1 MQSDQS
7 QRSLER
13 RLLILGPTR
22 RNVALTERLLADAE
36 IECQLCNDMAELCRE
51 IERGVG
57 AILLTEEVAQ
67 AGADAQLEAS
77 LDAQPAWSDLP
88 ILLLT
93 AQGADSLTV
102 DRLLQTLGN
111 VSLVERP
118 TRLAALT
125 STVLSALRAR
135 EKQYQIRD
143 YIEALERAG
152 RALIESDQRKDEFLA
167 TLAHELRN
175 PLAPIMNAAQLLG
188 VAQPTEATV
197 RWSREVLDRQVRQLT
212 RLVDDLL
219 DISRITRGKVELRRE
234 RVDLASIVRSS
245 IETSRPLITAAQHQ
259 LEVHL
264 PEAPIELDADP
275 ARLAQ
280 VFGNLLNNAAKYTPA
295 QGRISISV
303 EKESEREVA
312 VRVRDSGIGIPPEML
327 SRVFEMFTQ
336 VEEALERTQ
345 GGLGIG
351 LTLVR
356 RFVELHSGSV
366 SATSAGRDRGSEFVV
381 RLPLPKDGAAAAPG
395 TEGTSDTP
403 AGVMRRIVIVEDNP
417 DGAESLRQLLTAA
430 GHDVF
435 LATDGLRGVDAV
447 SSFKPDV
454 VLMDIGL
461 PGLNG
466 YEAARRIRQTEH
478 GRNVTLIAMTGWGQ
492 PDDRRRARHAGFDFH
507 FVKPIDLSAI
517 EKTLRSIHLRR
528 SRDETGPRDPVAFA
542 AERAG

>member
-22 RNVALTERLLADAE
+22 RDVALTERLLADAE

-234 RVDLASIVRSS
+234 RIDLASIVRSS

-435 LATDGLRGVDAV
+435 VAGDGLRGIDAV
-447 SSFKPDV
+447 SSFKPDA

-507 FVKPIDLSAI
+507 FVKPIDLGALQ
-517 EKTLRSIHLRR
+517 KTLHSIHLRHTL
-528 SRDETGPRDPVAFA
+528 DETGPRDPVAFA
-542 AERAG
+542 AERAR

>member
-22 RNVALTERLLADAE
+22 RDVALTERLLADAE

-219 DISRITRGKVELRRE
+219 DVSRITRGKVELRRE

-507 FVKPIDLSAI
+507 FVKPIDLSAL